1 MRWVCGMQRETW
13 LGIRG
18 NSKRTRYWAETNFDI
33 CSPAGY
39 VTRRSRALFD
49 MCRWSM
55 SMQRMSEA
63 YVDMK
68 QEDFR
73 TA

>member
-39 VTRRSRALFD
+39 VTRRSRALSD
-49 MCRWSM
+49 MCRRSM
-55 SMQRMSEA
+55 SIHAAHVRSICGHE
-63 YVDMK
+63 
-68 QEDFR
+68 
-73 TA
+73 TG